1 MLYSYQS
8 DVYCIVASSILDVL
22 HSCGSNSECVTFLQ
36 VFHLWNIFAGLN
48 SYLFNLMRVT
58 YLIVQSKAGYI
69 FESLILGMHVGPDLI
84 YM

>member
-1 MLYSYQS
+1 MCY
-8 DVYCIVASSILDVL
+8 IVAGPIQSVL
-22 HSCGSNSECVTFLQ
+22 LFLQ